1 MTQMQ
6 ESDAGTDAHAPA
18 DTHAAGHAHAPH
30 LAHHFDTPS
39 QQFSTSKLGMWVFLA
54 TEILMFGGLFAAYG
68 MYRGNHPEI
77 YLYAHHYLDT
87 TLGAINTVILLAS
100 SLTVAW
106 GVRAAQKGQR
116 KLLIVMFLLTL
127 LGGLGFMGIKAIE
140 YNDKF
145 AVHLGP
151 GTGNLFYDAA
161 QNPLFADADD
171 PYAAQRDAIRRLERY
186 YGIRPE
192 EQADATAP
200 PPRFALID
208 DDDDQPVDRSLIRP
222 AGDARTGLSDAARAD
237 DPFDP
242 TAIPDLTPADIDW
255 TWEALPNTEQ
265 GRTHMF
271 FQIYYMMTGLHA
283 IHVIIGLGLIGWVT
297 IRAYLGHF
305 GPAYYTPVDLV
316 GLYWHL
322 VDLIWIF
329 LFPLLYLIH

>member
-6 ESDAGTDAHAPA
+6 ESDAGTDSQAPA
-18 DTHAAGHAHAPH
+18 ADHAAEHGHAPH
-30 LAHHFDTPS
+30 LAHHFDTPT
-39 QQFSTSKLGMWVFLA
+39 QQFSTGKLGMWVFLA

-100 SLTVAW
+100 SFTVAW

-116 KLLIVMFLLTL
+116 NLLVVMFLLTL

-140 YNDKF
+140 YGDKF
-145 AVHLGP
+145 RVHLGP
-151 GTGNLFYDAA
+151 GPSNLFYDAA

-171 PYAAQRDAIRRLERY
+171 PHAAQRHAIRQLEEY
-186 YGIRPE
+186 YGIREP
-192 EQADATAP
+192 AAAAAN
-200 PPRFALID
+200 PRFTLIQNAND
-208 DDDDQPVDRSLIRP
+208 ANDEPVGRSLIRP
-222 AGDARTGLSDAARAD
+222 PGEAQPGLSEAGRAD
-237 DPFDP
+237 GPFDP
-242 TAIPDLTPADIDW
+242 RAVPDLTPADIDW
-255 TWEALPNTEQ
+255 TWEALPSTEQ

-283 IHVIIGLGLIGWVT
+283 VHVIIGLGLISWVAV
-297 IRAYLGHF
+297 RAYLNHF